1 MRELIVQL
9 GQCLAVFS
17 QHFGVELAGGAARAG
32 RPEILVN
39 ALAAPGCFDEQ
50 HRFVV
55 RVAGEVAQLKLRPDV
70 VFATVAGEADRQ
82 ATGLEFLLGLVTDK
96 HVVPNDPVAVG
107 IDDVPVSVGVLR
119 GLHHVFQD
127 TPAAVVV
134 LGMIKIDDALTLHV
148 RLAGK
153 PKDTQRVRRLEVFIE
168 ECVAGVL
175 RLFVEHHR
183 KMASAPGDVQTGVHA
198 GCLERLV
205 QCGRS
210 EEAHCRMFFRV
221 HERIDRAVVKENRR
235 VVFIDERVGG
245 IGGVGLRFFRA
256 LAAKPVGE

>member
-1 MRELIVQL
+1 M
-9 GQCLAVFS
+9 VFG
-17 QHFGVELAGGAARAG
+17 QHFVVEFACGAARAG
-32 RPEILVN
+32 WPEILVN
-39 ALAAPGCFDEQ
+39 ALASPGGLDEQ

-55 RVAGEVAQLKLRPDV
+55 RVADEMAQLKLRPDV
-70 VFATVAGEADRQ
+70 VFATVASEANRQ
-82 ATGLEFLLGLVTDK
+82 AAGLEFLFGLVTDK
-96 HVVPNDPVAVG
+96 YIVPHDPVAVG
-107 IDDVPVSVGVLR
+107 IGDVPVAVGVLG

-127 TPAAVVV
+127 ASAAVVM
-134 LGMIKIDDALTLHV
+134 LGVIKIDDALTLHV
-148 RLAGK
+148 RLAGE
-153 PKDTQRVRRLEVFIE
+153 PKDTQHVRRFEVFVE

-175 RLFVEHHR
+175 RLFVEHHS

-205 QCGRS
+205 QCGRP

-235 VVFIDERVGG
+235 VVFVDERVGG

-256 LAAKPVGE
+256 LAAEPVGE